1 MKQLKIMHKIMKK
14 PVFVVG
20 MLLLVASLVFLLGYA
35 TSMPYFR
42 DSEIDWIWTTLIAG
56 IITLFFTFFNDFL
69 EKKKARSK
77 VR

>member
-1 MKQLKIMHKIMKK
+1 M
-14 PVFVVG
+14 
-20 MLLLVASLVFLLGYA
+20 VASLVFLLGYA

>member
-1 MKQLKIMHKIMKK
+1 MHKIMKK

-42 DSEIDWIWTTLIAG
+42 DSEIGWIWTTLIAE

>member
-1 MKQLKIMHKIMKK
+1 MHKIMKK
-14 PVFVVG
+14 PVFVDG

-42 DSEIDWIWTTLIAG
+42 DSEIGWIWTTLIAG

-69 EKKKARSK
+69 EKKKARSN

>member
-1 MKQLKIMHKIMKK
+1 MHKIMKK

-20 MLLLVASLVFLLGYA
+20 MMLLVASLVFLLGYA

-42 DSEIDWIWTTLIAG
+42 DSELGWIWTTLIAG
-56 IITLFFTFFNDFL
+56 IITLFFIFFNDFL

>member
-1 MKQLKIMHKIMKK
+1 MRKILKK

-20 MLLLVASLVFLLGYA
+20 LLLLAASLLFLLGYVA
-35 TSMPYFR
+35 HVPYFR
-42 DSEIDWIWTTLIAG
+42 DSEIGWIITTLVAG
-56 IITLFFTFFNDFL
+56 IITLFFAFFNDYL

>member
-1 MKQLKIMHKIMKK
+1 MKK

-20 MLLLVASLVFLLGYA
+20 MMLLVASLVFLLGYA

-42 DSEIDWIWTTLIAG
+42 DSELGWIWTTLIAG
-56 IITLFFTFFNDFL
+56 IITLFFIFFNDFL